1 MPTETKPKP
10 KVDKPL
16 DYIEFANKGEVP
28 INAFKLLGA
37 SSKRNDS
44 SKIGYFGTG
53 LKYALAVLL
62 REGIPFKVY
71 AGEKEVKI
79 STRKTKFLDQEI
91 NVITVN
97 GEKTSI
103 TVEAGINWEPWFA
116 IREIYS
122 NNLDEGGTMKPF
134 QSMKPEAGTTKIY
147 VGIDEKVQQFT
158 ENWAQ
163 YFSNTR
169 TVLFENP
176 HYKILQKANKDFLT
190 VFRRG
195 ICTYQNRKTSLF
207 DYDVVR
213 LGINESRVAEHD
225 YEARQR
231 CAEAL
236 ACCTNAEVLTEFMNC
251 DVEKYA
257 EKDSDWW
264 TYIFDEFNCEYRISD
279 TWLEVFKDKRIVPTE
294 YGGFYGMTENSV
306 ALPERLC
313 KKLYERFGDKLQIM
327 GATKEAYIILDKKPT
342 TIVEPAMKL
351 LEKVGFGY
359 PMEKVRWAKFKDE
372 GVLGLADGGLVLL
385 SEKLDSIAYSND
397 ILEVLFEEVAH
408 TKSGKSDNTRGFQD
422 YIIKLACALITAL
435 PERKKETV

>member
-1 MPTETKPKP
+1 MATATQP
-10 KVDKPL
+10 KVKKDKPL

-44 SKIGYFGTG
+44 TKIGYFGTG

-62 REGIPFKVY
+62 REEIPFKVY
-71 AGEKEVKI
+71 SGEKEVKI
-79 STRKTKFLDQEI
+79 GTRKTKFLDQEI

-103 TVEAGINWEPWFA
+103 TIEAGINWEPWFA

-122 NNLDEGGTMKPF
+122 NNLDEGGSMKPF
-134 QSMKPEAGTTKIY
+134 QQMKPETGTTKIY
-147 VGIDEKVQQFT
+147 VGINEKVQNFT

-169 TVLFENP
+169 TVLFENKD
-176 HYKILQKANKDFLT
+176 YKILQKADKDFLT

-207 DYDVVR
+207 DYDVNS

-236 ACCTNAEVLTEFMNC
+236 ACCTSIEVLEQFRDC
-251 DVEKYA
+251 DVEKFA

-264 TYIFDEFNCEYRISD
+264 AYVFDWFNCEYRFSD
-279 TWLEVFKDKRIVPTE
+279 TWFEVFKDHRIVPTE

-327 GATKEAYIILDKKPT
+327 GATKEAYIILDKKST
-342 TIVEPAMKL
+342 DVVQPAMKQ

-408 TKSGKSDNTRGFQD
+408 VKSGKSDNTRAFQD
-422 YIIKLACALITAL
+422 YIIKLACALIVAL
-435 PERKKETV
+435 PVKEKKA